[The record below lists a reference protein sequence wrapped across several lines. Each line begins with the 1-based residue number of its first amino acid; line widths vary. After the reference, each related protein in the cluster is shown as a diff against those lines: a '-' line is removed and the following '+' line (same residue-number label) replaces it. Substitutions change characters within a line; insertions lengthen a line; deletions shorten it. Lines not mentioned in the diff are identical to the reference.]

1 MKLAVD
7 IHHLLLEHAGTKRVT
22 VNLIEQFK
30 KTPGVDLL
38 LLSPS
43 YPLKRGNGI
52 TGKVAGHF
60 MRFFWVH
67 IHLPILCRGK
77 KVDVLL
83 SPEFNTP
90 LYTSCKRAVIAHDAH
105 MRAQRKYTSS
115 LWFYF
120 YYIPFIESAIRLA
133 DLIFTVSEFSKNQ
146 IVELMRLDESKV
158 VVAYNGVD
166 KSFFA
171 DRETGGREYKL
182 PEGLSPG
189 KYILFVGTFES
200 RKNIERLIT
209 AFAEVKKHRLAG
221 ELKMAIAGN
230 SASSKFSDRSRQ
242 IDQLIASLGLT
253 HDVVLC
259 GFVPDAGLPL
269 LYRQACLI
277 AFPSL
282 HEGFGLPI
290 IEGFASEVPVLTSN
304 VCSMPEIAGEAA
316 LIADPY
322 STADIAEKLEQLIFD
337 PILRRRLIADG
348 AERVKEFTWE
358 RCAKQIVN
366 HLKALA

>member
-7 IHHLLLEHAGTKRVT
+7 THHLLLEHAGTKRVT

-30 KTPGVDLL
+30 KTPGVNLL
-38 LLSPS
+38 LLSPTYS
-43 YPLKRGNGI
+43 LKRGTGI
-52 TGKVAGHF
+52 IGKLAGHF
-60 MRFFWVH
+60 IRFFWVH
-67 IHLPILCRGK
+67 IHLPLLCRNK
-77 KVDVLL
+77 KVEVLL

-120 YYIPFIESAIRLA
+120 YYIPFIESAIRRA
-133 DLIFTVSEFSKNQ
+133 DLIFTVSQFSKNQ

-166 KSFFA
+166 KSFFL
-171 DRETGGREYKL
+171 DGETEGGEYRL
-182 PEGLSPG
+182 PAGLIRG

-200 RKNIERLIT
+200 RKNIERLIA
-209 AFAEVKKHRLAG
+209 AFVAVKKHPLAG
-221 ELKMAIAGN
+221 ELKLAIAGN
-230 SASSKFSDRSRQ
+230 SASSKFSDRSQQ
-242 IDQLIASLGLT
+242 IDNLIAELGLT
-253 HDVVLC
+253 QEVVLC
-259 GFVPDAGLPL
+259 GFVPDAELPM
-269 LYRQACLI
+269 LYRQACLV

-304 VCSMPEIAGEAA
+304 VCSMPEIAGNAA

-322 STADIAEKLEQLIFD
+322 NTTDIAEKLEQLIFD
-337 PILRRRLIADG
+337 PILRRQLIAEG
-348 AERVKEFTWE
+348 VERVKEFTWD

-366 HLKALA
+366 HLKMLA